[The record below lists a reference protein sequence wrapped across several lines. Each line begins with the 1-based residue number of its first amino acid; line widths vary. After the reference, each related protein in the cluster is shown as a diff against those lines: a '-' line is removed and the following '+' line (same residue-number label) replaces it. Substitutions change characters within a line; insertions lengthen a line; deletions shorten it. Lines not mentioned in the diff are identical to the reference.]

1 MTDTTF
7 GVPDPLSGGE
17 APPRKEPRSSGGND
31 PPAAERDAMP
41 TREKPRSSGDND
53 LSDTEHDPIDGVA
66 FRDGDEKCFRA
77 VLDRYESLI
86 RMVVWSYAD
95 SDDERNDVYQE
106 VCIRMLEKRAKYQ
119 ERDSM
124 GGWIRTVARHVAK
137 NWRDAR
143 LARVAAHD
151 EYATAVAPFEAA
163 RHITEDPSRLLNY
176 KESLASSKRALDGLS
191 DSQAE
196 AFRLVQ
202 IEGYTAREAAREL
215 GSNRRTVRSNLRHAR
230 KKLRE
235 QLAEL
240 RDEMP

>member
-7 GVPDPLSGGE
+7 GDPEPLAGGVP
-17 APPRKEPRSSGGND
+17 AARKEPRSSAGND
-31 PPAAERDAMP
+31 PPAAERD
-41 TREKPRSSGDND
+41 
-53 LSDTEHDPIDGVA
+53 PIDGVD
-66 FRDGDEKCFRA
+66 FRDGDDECFRA

-176 KESLASSKRALDGLS
+176 KESLANSTRALDGLP
-191 DSQAE
+191 DLQAE

-202 IEGYTAREAAREL
+202 IEGYTATEAAQIM
-215 GSNRRTVRSNLRHAR
+215 GSKRRTVRSNLRHAR

-240 RDEMP
+240 KDEMP